1 MKKIAKR
8 DNLYKQV
15 ANLLHTARKSVVQN
29 INSVMVNSYYLIGKM
44 IIEKEQQGRMRAE
57 YGEALIKNLSKRLQQ
72 EFGRGFS
79 VDNLENMRRFYLIY
93 SKSETVS
100 RKFIESKK
108 TPLSWSHYQFLIRL
122 EKSERRFYETESIQ
136 NNWSVRELKRQ
147 FNSAL
152 FQRLSLSKNKK
163 EVMRLSK
170 KGHVIEKAKD
180 LIKDPY
186 ILEFT
191 GLPKLSVYSES
202 KLESI
207 LIEKLENFLLEL
219 GKGFTF
225 VSRQKRISLEEKHFY
240 IDLVL
245 YNRILQCFVLIDLK
259 IGILKHQ
266 DLGQM
271 QMYVNYYD
279 SNIKSPDENK
289 TIGIILCRDKNDT
302 LIKITLPKDNDQIF
316 ASRYKTIL
324 PNKNDF
330 KRILNS
336 K

>member
-1 MKKIAKR
+1 M
-8 DNLYKQV
+8 L
-15 ANLLHTARKSVVQN
+15 
-29 INSVMVNSYYLIGKM
+29 
-44 IIEKEQQGRMRAE
+44 
-57 YGEALIKNLSKRLQQ
+57 
-72 EFGRGFS
+72 
-79 VDNLENMRRFYLIY
+79 
-93 SKSETVS
+93 
-100 RKFIESKK
+100 
-108 TPLSWSHYQFLIRL
+108 
-122 EKSERRFYETESIQ
+122 
-136 NNWSVRELKRQ
+136 
-147 FNSAL
+147 
-152 FQRLSLSKNKK
+152 
-163 EVMRLSK
+163 LSK
-170 KGHVIEKAKD
+170 KGNVIEKAKD

-259 IGILKHQ
+259 IGTLKHQ

-336 K
+336 H